1 MGVIMRGTVPTYM
14 FAAAALL
21 AGAAPA
27 AYGQRERD
35 RDEYTA
41 RIDTTFA
48 FSRTGTVELQMAGGE
63 ISVSAWAR
71 DQVRV
76 RATSE
81 RSALRFEASPASLS
95 LGLRS
100 GSSRSGDTRFD
111 VTVPVGV

>member
-1 MGVIMRGTVPTYM
+1 MDLTMRGTVPTYM

-35 RDEYTA
+35 RDEYAA

-48 FSRTGTVELQMAGGE
+48 FSRTGMVELLMAGGE
-63 ISVSAWAR
+63 IIVSAWSR

-81 RSALRFEASPASLS
+81 RSALRFDASPATLN
-95 LGLRS
+95 LGLR
-100 GSSRSGDTRFD
+100 
-111 VTVPVGV
+111 